1 MGSKMPSDDLTPTMG
16 YNYLLEGYD
25 FDEQYGDGVV
35 DGARLPEAY
44 GLGGLPDG
52 IVDADDKLAIPEGV
66 ERTEEEGFD
75 LTSTDLVADSG
86 LPQPEYQEDEAH
98 TDSVPDVTDF
108 SWLEDAEQ
116 DPNRLPSLATNRVI
130 PELVEAW
137 GKRTDGIRRI
147 EAVDRDAAPTET
159 KVSDADLRRV
169 LASAMRKSASG
180 VSVAQIKEEVVQALG
195 HEAARLA
202 KPMKALENEHGLV
215 GNVYLRPSAFP
226 GLLRGKWAKEIKKNY
241 KTARYLIACGQ
252 CTACKGGNSSEC
264 ACNALL
270 GLKVVTA
277 VDWNQAY
284 AHYAPRLEATGRLD
298 RMATV
303 MDKRLAL
310 QQAFLRHERNV
321 VPVTRQQ
328 FPKDVVPEPEISPEE
343 ARRAFAETGPAKR
356 EVVDPAKLAAK
367 HQSKKVQAKIGQW
380 VNARLLTEGEARTL
394 LESGGHPDAML
405 KKAARIITARKESG
419 VYRGDGRL
427 PPMATAKE
435 AFEAMRGQGAELQ
448 KRVAS
453 QQVPEPEGE
462 NVRQVTQMMRWARR
476 QMTEGFAGKGLT
488 DLLRGKFSPRL
499 LSAASKQLT
508 QIRKKH
514 EGLSGRVYVDAA
526 AYASSSGT
534 KGCEEG
540 ALIHR
545 ANALPT
551 VLAMSRCS
559 SCVSRSQL
567 EDGTMRC
574 QKYNK
579 MLVDAPPVENPLVYQ
594 AEQIRLADASDAE
607 ITASIFSP
615 SEFDLCNDNLEGFDI
630 DEGPPLSKLSEYTFG
645 GMEWNDE

>member
-16 YNYLLEGYD
+16 YKYLLEGYD
-25 FDEQYGDGVV
+25 FDEEYGDGVA

-52 IVDADDKLAIPEGV
+52 IVDTKEKLAIPDGI
-66 ERTEEEGFD
+66 ERLEEEGFD

-86 LPQPEYQEDEAH
+86 LPQPEYQEDDAH
-98 TDSVPDVTDF
+98 TDSVPDITDF

-137 GKRTDGIRRI
+137 GARTDGIRRI
-147 EAVDRDAAPTET
+147 EAVDRDAAPFEA
-159 KVSDADLRRV
+159 KVSEADLRRV

-180 VSVAQIKEEVVQALG
+180 VPVGQIKEEVVQVLG

-202 KPMKALENEHGLV
+202 KPMKALEREHGLV

-226 GLLRGKWAKEIKKNY
+226 GLLQGKWATEIKKQY
-241 KTARYLIACGQ
+241 KHARYLIACGE
-252 CTACKGGNSSEC
+252 CTSCQAGDHNEC

-270 GLKVVTA
+270 GLRVVKE
-277 VDWNQAY
+277 VDWNKAFD
-284 AHYAPRLEATGRLD
+284 HYAPRLEASGRLD
-298 RMATV
+298 RTATI

-310 QQAFLRHERNV
+310 QQAFLNRERNTT
-321 VPVTRQQ
+321 PVTRQQ
-328 FPKDVVPEPEISPEE
+328 FPKDVVPEPEISSEE
-343 ARRAFAETGPAKR
+343 ARRMFAEAGSAER
-356 EVVDPAKLAAK
+356 EVIDPTKLAAK
-367 HQSKKVQAKIGQW
+367 HQSKKVRAKIGQW
-380 VNARLLTEGEARTL
+380 VNARLLTNDEARSL
-394 LESGGHPDAML
+394 LESDAHPDAVL
-405 KKAARIITARKESG
+405 QKAARIITARREEGS
-419 VYRGDGRL
+419 YRGDGRL
-427 PPMATAKE
+427 PPMATAEE
-435 AFEAMRGQGAELQ
+435 AFEALQGQGAELQ
-448 KRVAS
+448 KRAS
-453 QQVPEPEGE
+453 AQQMPELEDE
-462 NVRQVTQMMRWARR
+462 NVRQVTQMLRWARR
-476 QMTEGFAGKGLT
+476 QMSEGFAGKDLT
-488 DLLRGKFSPRL
+488 DLLKGKFSPRL
-499 LSAASKQLT
+499 LAATREQWSQV
-508 QIRKKH
+508 RKKH

-545 ANALPT
+545 ANALPA
-551 VLAMSRCS
+551 VLSMPRCS
-559 SCVSRSQL
+559 SCVSRSML
-567 EDGTMRC
+567 EDGTIRC

-579 MLVDAPPVENPLVYQ
+579 ALVDAPPVENPTVFQ

-615 SEFDLCNDNLEGFDI
+615 SEFDLRNEMLEDFSI

-645 GMEWNDE
+645 GMEWND

>member
-25 FDEQYGDGVV
+25 FDEQYGDGVQ

-52 IVDADDKLAIPEGV
+52 IVDTGEKLAIPEGV
-66 ERTEEEGFD
+66 VPTEEEGFD

-137 GKRTDGIRRI
+137 GARTDGIRRI
-147 EAVDRDAAPTET
+147 EAVDRDAAPAET
-159 KVSDADLRRV
+159 KISDEDLRRV

-180 VSVAQIKEEVVQALG
+180 VPIEQIKEEVVQALG
-195 HEAARLA
+195 HDAARLA

-226 GLLRGKWAKEIKKNY
+226 GLLQGKWAKEIKKQY
-241 KTARYLIACGQ
+241 KNARYLIACGK
-252 CTACKGGNSSEC
+252 CTSCECGDHGEC

-270 GLKVVTA
+270 GLKVVEA
-277 VDWNQAY
+277 VDWNRAY

-298 RMATV
+298 RTATV

-310 QQAFLRHERNV
+310 QQAFLRHERNMVPV
-321 VPVTRQQ
+321 VPQQ

-343 ARRAFAETGPAKR
+343 ARRVFAESSPPTR

-380 VNARLLTEGEARTL
+380 VRASLLTDAEARLLLA
-394 LESGGHPDAML
+394 SDAHPDAVL
-405 KKAARIITARKESG
+405 KKAARIITARKEEGS
-419 VYRGDGRL
+419 YTGDGRL
-427 PPMATAKE
+427 PPMATTEE
-435 AFEAMRGQGAELQ
+435 AFEALRGQGAELQ

-453 QQVPEPEGE
+453 QQTPEPEGE
-462 NVRQVTQMMRWARR
+462 NVRQIPRMLRWARR
-476 QMTEGFAGKGLT
+476 QMSEGFAGKGLT

-499 LSAASKQLT
+499 LAAAGEQLN
-508 QIRKKH
+508 QMRKRH
-514 EGLSGRVYVDAA
+514 EGLSGRLYVDAA

-545 ANALPT
+545 ANALPA
-551 VLAMSRCS
+551 VLAMPRCS
-559 SCVSRSQL
+559 SCVSRSAL

-579 MLVDAPPVENPLVYQ
+579 MLVDAAPVENALVYQ

-615 SEFDLCNDNLEGFDI
+615 SEFDLRNENLEEFDI
-630 DEGPPLSKLSEYTFG
+630 DEGPPLSELSEYTFG
-645 GMEWNDE
+645 GMEWND